1 MIEDAGLT
9 VGSTTQEAND
19 ADEGKIV
26 DQSPKAGEKVD
37 KGSKVDIVLSSGP
50 ETDSV
55 PGVVGKSESDATNT
69 LSNAGFSVN
78 VESGGTSDTYAKG
91 YVMKQSPTGTAKK
104 GSTVTIY
111 ISEGKDTSSDEVDVD
126 ALGLTGMSAQ
136 EAEDAIANAGL
147 KYDPR
152 EQSNSS
158 VEEGHI
164 IKYSPG
170 GKQPAGTVIILYIS
184 SGPAN

>member
-1 MIEDAGLT
+1 
-9 VGSTTQEAND
+9 
-19 ADEGKIV
+19 
-26 DQSPKAGEKVD
+26 
-37 KGSKVDIVLSSGP
+37 
-50 ETDSV
+50 
-55 PGVVGKSESDATNT
+55 
-69 LSNAGFSVN
+69 
-78 VESGGTSDTYAKG
+78 
-91 YVMKQSPTGTAKK
+91 MKQSPTGTAKK

-152 EQSNSS
+152 EQSSSS